1 MQEFWR
7 LLKRFDLKGIFIT
20 PTTDSFLQFFR
31 YVFVGGIAT
40 IADWGVLYLLTEC
53 AHMNHLVAAV
63 FSFIA
68 GLAVNFILSKLLVF
82 KANEARTNAWMEFI
96 GYAIIGVVGLGI
108 TELIMYLLT
117 NRMGLHYMASKAVAT
132 VIVLIW
138 NYVARKKIIYK

>member
-82 KANEARTNAWMEFI
+82 KANEARTNAWMEFV

>member
-68 GLAVNFILSKLLVF
+68 GLVVNFILSKLLVF
-82 KANEARTNAWMEFI
+82 KANEARTNAWMEFV

>member
-68 GLAVNFILSKLLVF
+68 GLAVNFILSKLRVF
-82 KANEARTNAWMEFI
+82 KANEARTNAWMEFV